1 MFDEFGFDQH
11 TERIYNMDETGVPLE
26 PRPPKVVAFK
36 GQKKVR
42 ITATVTVRYRTSGQ
56 KAQITVTRDL
66 KITHPVRL
74 RRFRLKFNGIGRR
87 GFNQQKRSP
96 RLDLDW

>member
-1 MFDEFGFDQH
+1 MCCGVVDCCSHTAHICIHDEKLVTRYKDV
-11 TERIYNMDETGVPLE
+11 TEINLDCNGNSSAHVQGRRQLDLVIRSMY
-26 PRPPKVVAFK
+26 
-36 GQKKVR
+36 
-42 ITATVTVRYRTSGQ
+42 
-56 KAQITVTRDL
+56 VTRDL

>member
-1 MFDEFGFDQH
+1 MSTNVKLFLLY
-11 TERIYNMDETGVPLE
+11 TL
-26 PRPPKVVAFK
+26 
-36 GQKKVR
+36 
-42 ITATVTVRYRTSGQ
+42 
-56 KAQITVTRDL
+56 TRDL

-96 RLDLDW
+96 RLDW

>member
-1 MFDEFGFDQH
+1 MP
-11 TERIYNMDETGVPLE
+11 MS
-26 PRPPKVVAFK
+26 
-36 GQKKVR
+36 KVR
-42 ITATVTVRYRTSGQ
+42 RQLNLVLLLSGLFIQ
-56 KAQITVTRDL
+56 HLPTMLTRDL

-74 RRFRLKFNGIGRR
+74 RHFRLKFNGIGRR